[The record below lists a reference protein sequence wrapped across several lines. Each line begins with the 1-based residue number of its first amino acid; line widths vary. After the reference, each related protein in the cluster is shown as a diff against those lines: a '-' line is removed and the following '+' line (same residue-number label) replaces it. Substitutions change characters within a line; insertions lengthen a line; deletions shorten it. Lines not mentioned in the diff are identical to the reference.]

1 MKLTLLMLLVCSAI
15 SVSAADYHV
24 EITNHAN
31 TNESLAGGSYTI
43 TVTGTGT
50 DTITVNLTTSGTAV
64 VGVHYQAFPL
74 TIQIPVT
81 AGSGSITFPVV
92 PVNNRIVEPYA
103 DVVLAIQS
111 ATAKSLA
118 TVDFEPAPTTL
129 RIYDDDQLSARV
141 SFTGTTNGREGGPN
155 ATITV
160 SLSSDYIAGQTI
172 WVNANPAVNS
182 TVDYADID
190 WPTLRFDSGQH
201 SIVAEI
207 SILDDKIKEDT
218 EALYFDVWQIIGGD
232 FEYTY
237 SGPYPYGPVYIYD
250 DDDTIAP
257 VRGADISIY
266 YVGSPRENN
275 PSVDGAIY
283 LQSRRAGE
291 AAVKEPITVKIRM
304 DGNATEGVD
313 YLPLDSVVIPPT
325 ELGSSSVIVPVHPID
340 DNIIEGDEYIQ
351 PYLVSAST
359 PSGDSITV
367 YNDYAPTRVP
377 FYDDDIDNRRITIS
391 GKTNGKEGGAPA
403 GFTLSYPDSLVSAE
417 DVHVNYHVIPA
428 GTTARK
434 GVDYTISPVV
444 IPAGQHS
451 ATIPI
456 NIIND
461 NQFEFTE
468 FLSLQIDEGLGDSL
482 HYPVG
487 PDTAIIVSIADNDP
501 LFTPCPPDSNRLDIP
516 NVFTPNG
523 DGRNDLFVIRGLE
536 NYPNSRLSVFNLLR
550 GGALVYRSEN
560 YSNNWDGRGAS
571 PGLYSYI
578 LEVKEQGRTKIY
590 KGKLVIIK

>member
-1 MKLTLLMLLVCSAI
+1 MLLLCSAI

-50 DTITVNLTTSGTAV
+50 GTDTITVNLATSGTAV
-64 VGVHYQAFPL
+64 VGAHYQAFPL
-74 TIQIPVT
+74 TIKIPVT

-92 PVNNRIVEPYA
+92 PINNRIVEPYA

-111 ATAKSLA
+111 ATAKSSA

-129 RIYDDDQLSARV
+129 RIYDDDSLDARV
-141 SFTGTTNGREGGPN
+141 SFTGSTNGTEGGPN
-155 ATITV
+155 ATVTA
-160 SLSSDYIAGQTI
+160 SLSSDYIAGHTI
-172 WVNANPAVNS
+172 EIVAIAKLNS
-182 TVDYADID
+182 TANYGDYDG
-190 WPTLRFDSGQH
+190 PSFRLDSGQH
-201 SIVAEI
+201 SVVAEI
-207 SILDDKIKEDT
+207 GILDDKIKEDS
-218 EALYFDVWQIIGGD
+218 EFLYFEIVRAIGGD
-232 FEYTY
+232 VEYNY
-237 SGPYPYGPVYIYD
+237 EVYPYGYGPIYIYD
-250 DDDTIAP
+250 NNDTIAP
-257 VRGADISIY
+257 VRGAEISIY
-266 YVGSPRENN
+266 YVGSPRERN
-275 PSVDGAIY
+275 PTVDGAIY
-283 LQSRRAGE
+283 LQTNRVGE
-291 AAVKEPITVKIRM
+291 AAVNEPITVKIRM

-325 ELGSSSVIVPVHPID
+325 ELGSSSIIVPVRVID

-367 YNDYAPTRVP
+367 SNYYAPTRVP
-377 FYDDDIDNRRITIS
+377 LYDDDIDNRNITIS

-487 PDTAIIVSIADNDP
+487 PDTAIIVSIEDNDR

-536 NYPNSRLSVFNLLR
+536 NYPNSKLSVFNLLR

>member
-1 MKLTLLMLLVCSAI
+1 M

-43 TVTGTGT
+43 TVTSTGTGT
-50 DTITVNLTTSGTAV
+50 DTITVNLATSGTAV
-64 VGVHYQAFPL
+64 VGAHYQAFPL
-74 TIQIPVT
+74 TIKIPVT

-92 PVNNRIVEPYA
+92 PINNRIVEPYA

-111 ATAKSLA
+111 ATAKSSA

-155 ATITV
+155 ATITI

-182 TVDYADID
+182 TVDYGDID
-190 WPTLRFDSGQH
+190 WPTLKLDSGQH
-201 SIVAEI
+201 SMVAEI
-207 SILDDKIKEDT
+207 SILDDRIKEDT

-250 DDDTIAP
+250 NNDTIAP
-257 VRGADISIY
+257 VRGAEIFIT

-275 PSVDGAIY
+275 PSVNGTIY
-283 LQSRRAGE
+283 LQTRRVGE
-291 AAVKEPITVKIRM
+291 APVKEPITVKIRM
-304 DGNATEGVD
+304 DGSATEGVD
-313 YLPLDSVVIPPT
+313 YQPLDSVVIPPT
-325 ELGSSSVIVPVHPID
+325 ELGSNSIIILVHPID
-340 DNIIEGDEYIQ
+340 DNIIEGDEYIE

-367 YNDYAPTRVP
+367 YNTYLPVGTP
-377 FYDDDIDNRRITIS
+377 FYDDDIDNRNITIS

-468 FLSLQIDEGLGDSL
+468 FLSLQIDEGLGDDSL

-487 PDTAIIVSIADNDP
+487 PDTAIIVSIADNDR

-536 NYPNSRLSVFNLLR
+536 NYPNSKLSVFNLLR